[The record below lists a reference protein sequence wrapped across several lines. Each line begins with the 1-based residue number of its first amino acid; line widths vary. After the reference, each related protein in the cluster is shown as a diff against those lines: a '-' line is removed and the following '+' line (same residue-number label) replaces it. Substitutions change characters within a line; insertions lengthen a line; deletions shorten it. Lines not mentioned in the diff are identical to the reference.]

1 MKILELRFKNLN
13 SLYGEW
19 CIDFTN
25 PEYIANGIFALTGP
39 TGAGKSTILDAI
51 CLALYGATPR
61 LGKITKNSNEIM
73 SRQKGECYAEV
84 LFESQQ
90 GRFRCNFSQHRSRK
104 KAGGELQSPKHEI
117 AEGAENGKVI
127 EHQLRRVAT
136 VVEEKTG
143 MDFERFTR
151 SILLAQGG
159 FDTFLKADVEQ
170 KSKILEQI
178 TGTEIYTD
186 ISRRAHER
194 QRNEQDKLNLLQAS
208 VSGINILDQQQELDV
223 QLDLEKNRKDEY
235 EITAKV
241 ADTAEAIIWLIG
253 ISKLKEDINDLVK
266 GSNKLKVE
274 LEQFMPKR
282 LLLQKA
288 LRASELDSLY
298 ATLMA
303 IREQQDKE
311 QKQFENET
319 GKLPELE
326 LVSIQQ
332 KGFLQKLEQQTLI
345 AKEALKKATPL
356 IQNTRLLDQQV
367 VANKRAIASSVD
379 DCNLVAQQITI
390 EKKAKENEL
399 SQRDRAQ
406 VDLDANQSYLQN
418 HKLDERLISELTG
431 IEEQLKNLGLLQ
443 DELNSKKNDFTKTAT
458 LLNDTEQKLS
468 KCRQQVSNCKDE
480 LTTVG
485 KQLELTKVTLESLLG
500 GCLLREYRN
509 EKDTLL
515 REMVFT
521 QKIADLE
528 SERDKLEDGKPC
540 PLCGANKHPFATGN
554 IPVTDD
560 IESRIKQLSGMID
573 RAESL
578 EKNIQRIEKI
588 ENDARTALSDH
599 EMLET
604 TAQNDKNNVEN
615 RLNELST
622 EIKKAL
628 NTTVEQQN
636 NINETLLV
644 FDINLNNTNPESAI
658 SILRSK
664 LSQWQENYK
673 KQGEIE
679 RYIYDRNSELQRL
692 DAVIETRNLALVE
705 KQSELKSAKNE
716 FADATSKRQ
725 EMFGNR
731 NPDTEESRLNKAVT
745 SAEYCEKEG
754 RITYDESRQLFSNAK
769 TSIATLKNNI
779 DARVP
784 ELQQLKNN
792 FVANCKALGFAD
804 EQQFLTARLSV
815 VERDKLIAA
824 AKILDDSQTELLARQ
839 TDREG
844 RLAEEITKKI
854 TEATIETLEP
864 LQKEY
869 GESLKQITD
878 RVAGLNHVLNEN
890 IRAKENI
897 KEKQSF
903 IEAQKKECGRW
914 DKLHSL
920 IGSADGK
927 KYRNFAQG
935 LTFELMVSH
944 ANRQLEKMTDRYL
957 LLRDTEQ
964 PLELNVVDN
973 YQAGEIRST
982 KNLSGGE
989 SFIVSLTLALGLAK
1003 MASRKV
1009 RVDSLF
1015 LDEGFGTLDDES
1027 LETALETLSSLH
1039 QDGKLIGVISHV
1051 SALKERIGTQI
1062 NVIPIS
1068 NGKSI
1073 IYGPGCRSTV
1083 HAI

>member
-332 KGFLQKLEQQTLI
+332 KGSLQKLEQQTLI

-406 VDLDANQSYLQN
+406 VDLDANQNYLQN

-628 NTTVEQQN
+628 NTTIEQQN

-854 TEATIETLEP
+854 TKATIETLEP
-864 LQKEY
+864 LRKEY
-869 GESLKQITD
+869 EENLKQITD

-1039 QDGKLIGVISHV
+1039 HDGKLIGVISHV

-1073 IYGPGCRSTV
+1073 IYGPGCHSTV